1 MSQHITGKQESNMN
15 SPYRTLVA
23 LGTFLALFQTTSGLA
38 QSNLSDELI
47 VTATRLSTPTT
58 GTSVT
63 IIEEVDIRRSPAEDL
78 PNLLGLEAGVYNRDL
93 FSGVTGAQATI
104 DVRGFGAVGTQN
116 TLLLLDGRRLN
127 DIDLAAV
134 DFTNIPL
141 NSIKKIEIIRGN
153 AGSVLYGDGAVGG
166 VINIVT
172 KSPAKRPDSAD
183 IEYAISQQQRHEIN
197 MSVSQSSGPYSIN
210 LSSNFVKANGFRDNN
225 NLLQRNALSQLRY
238 TSDRGEVF
246 IKVGGDFQSLGLPGA
261 RLIDRSDGTDEF
273 VSTPNQATTPFDKAL
288 QNGLRLSLGLTRE
301 LSNGTDFIVDGGLR
315 KKDQDS
321 FINDNTGGGF
331 NQTIDTELTTWSL
344 TPRANLEWLLDG
356 QDHQSAVGLDLYYAD
371 YDSDRSRNRN
381 EAPVHRYL
389 AHQTTFGLY
398 GQDDFRLSNI
408 LTAQVGGRFIW
419 NKFAG
424 GDEFNPNAPGAIGF
438 VGKRETTG
446 AIEGHYLYNIG
457 LECQIASNLTTFGRT
472 GRSIRL
478 PTINERIASSDGNT
492 FKLKT
497 QISRD
502 VELGLRYQMKNLALQ
517 GSIFVM
523 KLKNELRFDPTLGG
537 GFGLNENSA
546 PTRRIGSEITA
557 GYEITNNLKL
567 QLDTAFIDAKFR
579 EGVFADSQVPLVP
592 QWQLGSQ
599 LNWRIIE
606 DKLIATL
613 SANYIDRARMEND
626 ESNEGEQIPDYYLVD
641 LRFGGQLG
649 RAGYTGLNW
658 SMELTNLL
666 DKNYFNYGV
675 RSASNITRFNVY
687 PLAGRVI
694 RFALG
699 WRF

>member
-1 MSQHITGKQESNMN
+1 MN
-15 SPYRTLVA
+15 SHYRTLIA
-23 LGTFLALFQTTSGLA
+23 LGTFLALFQTTPGLA
-38 QSNLSDELI
+38 QSKLSDELI
-47 VTATRLSTPTT
+47 VTATRLSTLTT

-63 IIEEVDIRRSPAEDL
+63 VIEEEDIRRSPAEDL

-93 FSGVTGAQATI
+93 FSGVTGAQATV

-141 NSIKKIEIIRGN
+141 SSIKKIEIIRGN

-183 IEYAISQQQRHEIN
+183 IEYAIAQQQRHEIN
-197 MSVSQSSGPYSIN
+197 MSASQSRGPYSLN

-225 NLLQRNALSQLRY
+225 NLLQRNALGQLRY
-238 TSDRGEVF
+238 TGGRGEAF
-246 IKVGGDFQSLGLPGA
+246 IKLGGDFQSLGLPGA
-261 RLIDRSDGTDEF
+261 RLIDRGTGTDEF
-273 VSTPNQATTPFDKAL
+273 VSARNEATTPIDKAL

-301 LSNGTDFIVDGGLR
+301 LSNGTEVIVDGGLR

-344 TPRANLEWLLDG
+344 TPRANLDWMLNG
-356 QDHQSAVGLDLYYAD
+356 RDHQSVVGVDFYYAD

-398 GQDDFRLSNI
+398 GQDDFKLSDV

-419 NKFAG
+419 NKFSG
-424 GDEFNPNAPGAIGF
+424 GDEFNPNAPGANGF

-446 AIEGHYLYNIG
+446 AVNGYYLYNIG
-457 LECQIASNLTTFGRT
+457 LEYKIAQNLAVFGRT

-478 PTINERIASSDGNT
+478 PTIDERIASSDGST

-502 VELGLRYQMKNLALQ
+502 VELGLRYQTEKLALQ
-517 GSIFVM
+517 GSAFAM

-546 PTRRIGSEITA
+546 PTRRIGSEMAA
-557 GYEITNNLKL
+557 GYEVTNSLKL
-567 QLDTAFIDAKFR
+567 QLNVAFIDAKFR
-579 EGVFADSQVPLVP
+579 EGVFADNQVPLVP

-599 LNWRIIE
+599 LNWHLIE

-613 SANYIDRARMEND
+613 SANYIDRARLEND
-626 ESNEGEQIPDYYLVD
+626 ESNEGEQIPDYYLID

-649 RAGYTGLNW
+649 QEEYSGLNW
-658 SMELTNLL
+658 SIELTNLL
-666 DKNYFNYGV
+666 DKNYYNYGV
-675 RSASNITRFNVY
+675 RSTTNIKRFNVY
-687 PLAGRVI
+687 PLAGRVM
-694 RFALG
+694 RFTLG
-699 WRF
+699 RRF